1 MVELE
6 STQSMLCP
14 ACGHD
19 NIPGSDACEDCGQNL
34 AQTHGEGVEA
44 EQADASIFQLPLS
57 RLNPRKAECVPR
69 RATISE
75 AIALLKSRRLGCVL
89 VTGEEEELAGI
100 FTEGD
105 VHYKVAGLIENL
117 DSIPVESL
125 MTPRP
130 STLRPGDPISRALH
144 LMGLHG
150 FRHIPLV
157 DDSGRP
163 VSIISFRDIVRFME
177 DSFTAS

>member
-1 MVELE
+1 MVE
-6 STQSMLCP
+6 SDSSQSMLCP

-19 NIPGSDACEDCGQNL
+19 NIPGSDDCDECGQNL

-44 EQADASIFQLPLS
+44 QADATIFQLPLS
-57 RLNPRKAECVPR
+57 RLNPREAECLPR
-69 RATISE
+69 RATI
-75 AIALLKSRRLGCVL
+75 ADAVGLLKSRRLVCVL
-89 VTGEEEELAGI
+89 VTGEKEELAGI

-157 DDSGRP
+157 DDRGRP

-177 DSFTAS
+177 ERFTA